1 MDQENAASSFGGGD
15 PEREVTKPEDT
26 MQLLELHRNGDE
38 AALDKLFNRYYP
50 KVERIV
56 RVRMGP
62 SLRKRADVAD
72 LVQESLLVAFRDI
85 DSYEVRE
92 DARFVNWISRIVERT
107 IQNRIRH
114 EGAQKRDYRREIDAA
129 GGEEDDGVAG
139 FEPIS
144 DSTSQS
150 GKLNKQEMA
159 ELLDRYLHELRE
171 EWREVIV
178 LKDIAQAD
186 WKYVAETIGA
196 TSVDSARQ
204 LHQRARRALR
214 EKFRGHQE

>member
-1 MDQENAASSFGGGD
+1 ME
-15 PEREVTKPEDT
+15 EREDGTDIPIPEDT
-26 MQLLELHRNGDE
+26 MQLLELHRNGHE
-38 AALDKLFNRYYP
+38 GALDKLFRRYYP

-62 SLRKRADVAD
+62 ALRKRADVAD

-85 DSYEVRE
+85 DTYEVRE

-114 EGAQKRDYRREIDAA
+114 EGAQKRDYRRELEPAKSEGDE
-129 GGEEDDGVAG
+129 GNAG

-144 DSTSQS
+144 DSTSQA
-150 GKLNKQEMA
+150 GKLNKKEMA
-159 ELLDRYLHELRE
+159 ELLDRHLHELRE

-186 WKYVAETIGA
+186 WRYVAETLGA

-214 EKFRGHQE
+214 EKFRGHEE